1 MVGAS
6 ATELESLKELIKFD
20 HIYYKSPTTKNIVPE
35 VKQVGVE
42 KMVVVSLPDTLPA
55 QTSPAL
61 ASTECDDVKPDMSQI
76 DSEVDIMKFMDAD
89 IIESLS
95 ELLNL
100 DGMLGTCNI
109 PESKPVTVTTNSN
122 HTSLI
127 NSSRLPKVSV
137 LLPMDSFPKES
148 GPSKDTTTV
157 TKRGKKRQAT
167 EALDDHSLNFLTVPG
182 DLSLDSVKSP
192 MTLSDSGYGSE
203 DFFVSSPESL
213 GSPLGGESWEESF
226 TELFPSLL

>member
-20 HIYYKSPTTKNIVPE
+20 HIYYKSPTTKNTFPE

-42 KMVVVSLPDTLPA
+42 KMVVVSLPDTLPT
-55 QTSPAL
+55 QTPLAMAPAESPQ
-61 ASTECDDVKPDMSQI
+61 VKPDM
-76 DSEVDIMKFMDAD
+76 DPEVDIMKFMDAD

-100 DGMLGTCNI
+100 DGMLDTTCNI
-109 PESKPVTVTTNSN
+109 PESKPVTVITNLN
-122 HTSLI
+122 QTSLI
-127 NSSRLPKVSV
+127 NSLRLPKVSV
-137 LLPMDSFPKES
+137 LPTNSFPKASE
-148 GPSKDTTTV
+148 PSTDTTTV
-157 TKRGKKRQAT
+157 AKRGKKRPAT
-167 EALDDHSLNFLTVPG
+167 EALEDHSLNFLTVPG

-192 MTLSDSGYGSE
+192 SDSGYSSE
-203 DFFVSSPESL
+203 DFFAGSPESL
-213 GSPLGGESWEESF
+213 GSPLGPGSWEESF